1 VLRGR
6 DAERTRLEQLLSSVR
21 AGESAA
27 LVLRGESGIGK
38 TALLD
43 DVIASGDGCRVVRA
57 AGVEAEMEL
66 AFAALHQLCTPLI
79 DGLERLPPPQRDAL
93 ATAFGL
99 SSGRPPDR
107 FLIGLAV
114 LSALSDAAAA
124 QPLIAVVDDAHW
136 LDHASAQALSF
147 VARRLYAESVFLL
160 IAERDQDGPDEF
172 KGLPEL
178 RLDGLPDTDARAML
192 ASTTFGPLDEQ
203 VRERVIAEAHGNP
216 LALLELPRSAVST
229 SLVGGFGF
237 TNGVPAAARIEAS
250 FYERVVQLPEATR
263 RLLLVGAAEPVGD
276 ATLLRRAAATLD
288 IPMEA
293 IAPAEAA
300 DLVDVG
306 ARVTFR
312 HPVLRSAI
320 YRGAS
325 PEERRAVHGA
335 LAEAT
340 DPEVDADR
348 RAWHRAQ
355 ATLGA
360 DEDVAHE
367 LERAAGRARARGG
380 AGAAG
385 AFLERSAEL
394 TPDPARRAG
403 RALAAAELK
412 LEAGA
417 FDTADR
423 LVLAAV
429 AGPLDELQRARAERL
444 RALIA
449 LIEPHESGVPLRLLA
464 AARRLEPLD
473 AALARQTYLEALTAA
488 FESDDRTVLL
498 DMARALR
505 ESEPP
510 EHPRPA
516 ELLLMGWAQLLSE
529 GFPAGTDVLRRALIA
544 FRRDPLSDEI
554 EIRGL
559 WFASGIAKSL
569 WDEESWGLVSQ
580 RYVELARTVGA
591 LATLPR
597 ALETRAEFLVE
608 TGDFATAAALTAEAQ
623 AVATATGNAGVRV
636 EDTELWLSA
645 WRNDERAVER
655 LEAGVR
661 DAHHRADDW
670 AIVGAEH
677 SFALWLN
684 GLGRSEE
691 ALAAAQ
697 RSAQH
702 HPFQGSGRVLIEL
715 IEAAS
720 RAGEHD
726 VAAAALERLTDR
738 TRMAGT
744 DWALGVEARLR
755 ALLTDG
761 DQAEDLYQESVE
773 RLGRT
778 RILPELGRA
787 HLVYGEWLRREK
799 RRGDAREQLRV
810 AHDLFSTMGAGAF
823 TERARR
829 ELLATG
835 ETVRTRKAETRDQL
849 TAQEL
854 HIAQLAADGQT
865 NSEIGAQLFLSPR
878 TVEWHLR
885 NVFLKLGLTSRKQ
898 LRGTFPQR
906 LPA

>member
-1 VLRGR
+1 MLRGR
-6 DAERTRLEQLLSSVR
+6 DAERTKLEQLLNSVR
-21 AGESAA
+21 AGASAA

-38 TALLD
+38 TALLED
-43 DVIASGDGCRVVRA
+43 FIASGDGCRVVYA

-66 AFAALHQLCTPLI
+66 VFAALHQLCTPLI

-99 SSGRPPDR
+99 SSGPPPDR

-114 LSALSDAAAA
+114 LSVLSDAAAA
-124 QPLIAVVDDAHW
+124 QPLIAVVDDAQW

-147 VARRLYAESVFLL
+147 VARRLHAESVLL
-160 IAERDQDGPDEF
+160 LMGERDLDEPDQF

-178 RLDGLPDTDARAML
+178 RLDGLPDTDARALL
-192 ASTTFGPLDEQ
+192 ASPTFGPLDEQ

-216 LALLELPRSAVST
+216 LALLELPHSVVSA
-229 SLVGGFGF
+229 SLVGGFGL
-237 TNGVPAAARIEAS
+237 TNGVPAAARVEAS

-263 RLLLVGAAEPVGD
+263 RLLLVGAAEPLGD
-276 ATLLRRAAATLD
+276 ATLLRRAAVTLD

-360 DEDVAHE
+360 DEGVAFE

-394 TPDPARRAG
+394 TPEPARRAG

-423 LVLAAV
+423 LVLAAA

-449 LIEPHESGVPLRLLA
+449 LIEPPDSGVPLRLLT

-498 DMARALR
+498 DMARALH

-516 ELLLMGWAQLLSE
+516 ELLLTGWAQLLSE
-529 GFPAGTDVLRRALIA
+529 GFPAGTDMLRRALIA
-544 FRRDPLSDEI
+544 FRSDPLSDEI

-569 WDEESWGLVSQ
+569 WDEDSWRLVSQ
-580 RYVELARTVGA
+580 RYVELARQVGA
-591 LATLPR
+591 FATLPR

-623 AVATATGNAGVRV
+623 AIATATGNAGVRV
-636 EDTELWLSA
+636 EDTELGLRA
-645 WRNDERAVER
+645 WRNDEQAAER

-661 DAHHRADDW
+661 EAHRRADDW

-684 GLGRSEE
+684 GLGRSDE

-697 RSAQH
+697 RSAEH

-720 RAGEHD
+720 RAGEQD
-726 VAAAALERLTDR
+726 VAAAALGRLTDR

-755 ALLTDG
+755 ALMTDG
-761 DQAEDLYQESVE
+761 DQADELYREAVE

-799 RRGDAREQLRV
+799 RRGEAREQLRA
-810 AHDLFSTMGAGAF
+810 AHELFSTMGAGAF
-823 TERARR
+823 AERARR
-829 ELLATG
+829 ELQATG
-835 ETVRTRKAETRDQL
+835 ETVRARKAETRDQL
-849 TAQEL
+849 TAQEM
-854 HIAQLAADGQT
+854 HIARLAADGQT